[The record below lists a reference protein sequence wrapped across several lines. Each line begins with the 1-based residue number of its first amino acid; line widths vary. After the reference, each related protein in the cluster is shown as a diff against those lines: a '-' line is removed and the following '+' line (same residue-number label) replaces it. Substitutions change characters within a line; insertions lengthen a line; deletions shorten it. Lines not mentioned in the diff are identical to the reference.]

1 VILGAGSTGSV
12 VDVWA
17 QAERYLG
24 VGTRTYSR
32 FSADLDVDDAYHPQR
47 GLASFEVPTY
57 WIPDGTGSYLTNGL
71 PSELHALYR
80 ADECFLLPVHPQTL
94 AMLNNEV
101 LGALGQ
107 HEPGPVLTVVPS
119 ANVRTVF
126 VLRHGSEPVRPHF
139 VKLHYPR
146 RLSRFTRRLRRPI
159 ISVQLWVA
167 AELAR
172 IGAPALPEV
181 GAGVFGDDAK
191 HAWGFLLREIALP
204 PGRFAV
210 PLFALYGRD
219 IRSPDDPTLLEQLIV
234 RSGDSPASFLTDRLV
249 RPMVRLWV
257 RAATQTGCALEM
269 HGQNTLFCFD
279 SGLGSGSDVD
289 QSTVVYRDCGVYVDP
304 TVRARRGLPVDDLP
318 PINVMGRDVSFP
330 REQVFSLAYD
340 SFLGHH
346 ALSFVGRLGE
356 ERFGVPVEE
365 LRAAARD
372 EFSSCPEAASLLPPT
387 VAYYDDQLH
396 DDGGWELVDTGAAPD
411 WR

>member
-1 VILGAGSTGSV
+1 VILGAGATLSA

-47 GLASFEVPTY
+47 GLAAFEVPTY
-57 WIPDGTGSYLTNGL
+57 WIPDGAGSYLTNGL
-71 PSELHALYR
+71 ASELHALYR
-80 ADECFLLPVHPQTL
+80 ADGRFLLPVHPQTL
-94 AMLNNEV
+94 AMLATEV

-107 HEPGPVLTVVPS
+107 HEPGPALTVVPS

-159 ISVQLWVA
+159 ISVQLWVS
-167 AELAR
+167 AELTR
-172 IGAPALPEV
+172 IGVPVLPEV

-191 HAWGFLLREIALP
+191 HAWGYLLRELILP
-204 PGRFAV
+204 ADRCTV

-219 IRSPDDPTLLEQLIV
+219 LRSPDDPTLLEQLIV
-234 RSGDSPASFLTDRLV
+234 RSGSSPASFLTDRLV

-257 RAATQTGCALEM
+257 QAATRTGCALEM
-269 HGQNTLFCFD
+269 HGQNTLFSF
-279 SGLGSGSDVD
+279 SLEGD
-289 QSTVVYRDCGVYVDP
+289 QSTVAYRDCGVYVDP
-304 TVRARRGLPVDDLP
+304 TVRVRRGLPPDDLP

-346 ALSFVGRLGE
+346 ALSFVARLGQ
-356 ERFGVPVEE
+356 ERFGVPVEV
-365 LRAAARD
+365 LREAARD
-372 EFSSCPEAASLLPPT
+372 EFASCPEAASLLPPT

-396 DDGGWELVDTGAAPD
+396 DDGGWQLVDTGAAPH